1 MAIDKRMDFASF
13 RRYLGAGS
21 MRVEETLPIA
31 SQVFEPELPIVV
43 SAKIPNHQKL
53 DPKSIGMALIST
65 SSSAPFS
72 YDAKDGSITM
82 VLRDALDD
90 LRGKYQRA
98 LIWATD
104 SKTGKRVE
112 ASWTFK
118 IPEQLLPQSPLSV
131 SSGTPRAAVPVMLSC
146 HSGRQAALG
155 GPAEAEK

>member
-1 MAIDKRMDFASF
+1 VKRGSDPLRMKRMVVDKKMDFASF

-21 MRVEETLPIA
+21 MRVEELLPVA
-31 SQVFEPELPIVV
+31 SQVFEPAQPIIV
-43 SAKIPNHQKL
+43 SAKIPNHQTL

-82 VLRDALDD
+82 VLRDALDN

-98 LIWATD
+98 LVWATD

-118 IPEQLLPQSPLSV
+118 VPEQLLPQSPVPPTPASLAPATAGG
-131 SSGTPRAAVPVMLSC
+131 SGSP
-146 HSGRQAALG
+146 
-155 GPAEAEK
+155 KK